1 MISRFNSV
9 IDSIWEFEQ
18 QLLSK
23 NWIILSLIIGNF
35 IGALVGFDYYIKVI
49 GVTSNFPAILWV
61 LIPDCPM
68 AVFLLVGFYLQQ
80 DNQRFLHYDFFV
92 FIQGI
97 RSAIFTYLIV
107 MNFSTIDVE
116 IVIIVHTLLLFQA
129 ILILPHLKNMLI
141 SKGTF
146 LVIFL
151 TLFNDF
157 MDFFGLF
164 SVFPP
169 TLAQMPTIKPMF
181 FIFVFLIVGLDI
193 LLIIIGLGFR
203 YLYQTDKKL
212 TNLVPTM

>member
-35 IGALVGFDYYIKVI
+35 IGALVGFDYYINVI

-116 IVIIVHTLLLFQA
+116 IVIIGHTLLLFQA